1 MEGITE
7 SLIKVG
13 VAGLTLPGE
22 SRCGD
27 QHVYEPFAGGVLWAV
42 IDGIG
47 HGDESAVAAETTCA
61 ILKANAAEPVI
72 LLAERC
78 HDGLHS
84 TRGVVMSLL
93 PSMSCTTCGLGW
105 E

>member
-1 MEGITE
+1 
-7 SLIKVG
+7 
-13 VAGLTLPGE
+13 
-22 SRCGD
+22 
-27 QHVYEPFAGGVLWAV
+27 
-42 IDGIG
+42 
-47 HGDESAVAAETTCA
+47 
-61 ILKANAAEPVI
+61 